1 MTEREIRDDWIGA
14 LKEQR
19 IRGLNISSIIK
30 WGFYQQDLLILCDLH
45 EADIEREMIEDLL
58 EDCNFHT
65 ECGLLPYPCKAQA
78 YGKNESWHIP
88 DPGAACRMTPE

>member
-65 ECGLLPYPCKAQA
+65 ECGLLSEKKYD
-78 YGKNESWHIP
+78 E
-88 DPGAACRMTPE
+88 CRKVIIKDMLEWGG